1 MLPGDQVLVQQ
12 EKRDKLLTRFDPNP
26 YTVLSKHGNSLV
38 VLSKE
43 GVQYS
48 RNTSHTKKVLQNS
61 DIPSAQ
67 EGPAQQQSAV
77 QVANAAEPKV
87 PNAVGPRVPSATEP
101 RAPVVPEPLES
112 LRRSNRPRAT
122 PSYLKDYYT

>member
-12 EKRDKLLTRFDPNP
+12 EKRDKLSTWFDPNA

-38 VLSKE
+38 VQSKE

-48 RNTSHTKKVLQNS
+48 RNTSHTKKLLQNS
-61 DIPSAQ
+61 DTSSAQ
-67 EGPAQQQSAV
+67 EGRVLQQSAV

-101 RAPVVPEPLES
+101 RAPES
-112 LRRSNRPRAT
+112 LRRSKRPRAT
-122 PSYLKDYYT
+122 PSYLEDYYT